1 MTKNFKLEEFNCKSG
16 APMPLSVRVNIER
29 LANNLQAL
37 RDEIGKPITI
47 TSGYRSRAHN
57 KAVGG
62 AQNSQHILG
71 TAADFKV
78 AGMTPK
84 HVATVIEVL
93 IAEGKMEEGGLKA
106 YRSWIHYD
114 CRLVRARW

>member
-1 MTKNFKLEEFNCKSG
+1 MTKNFQLSEFQCKSG

-37 RDEIGKPITI
+37 RDEVGKPITI
-47 TSGYRSRAHN
+47 TSGYRSPAHN

-62 AQNSQHILG
+62 AKNSQHLLG

-78 AGMTPK
+78 SGMTPIE
-84 HVATVIEVL
+84 VVEVIERL
-93 IAEGKMEEGGLKA
+93 IAEGEMDEGGLKA
-106 YRSWIHYD
+106 YRSWVHYD
-114 CRLVRARW
+114 CAGRKRRW